1 MSDPVLRADGLAK
14 SFRQGG
20 ERIEVLDALHCAI
33 ATGERV
39 AVVGR
44 SGAGKSTLL
53 HILAGLDEPDE
64 GAVRVAG
71 AAITPGI
78 ARGACPNPPIATWD
92 SSISSTTCCPISPRL
107 RMSPMPLRLRGRAAE
122 EAQERAMDMLR
133 SVGLADRARHRPAQ
147 LSGGER
153 QRVAVA
159 RALVGRP
166 DIVLADEPT
175 GNLDKENARQV
186 FGLMCALSD
195 ETGTAFVLVTH
206 DENMIDGVH
215 RVLKLDNGLLEPC
228 D

>member
-1 MSDPVLRADGLAK
+1 MSEPVLSAQGLAK
-14 SFRQGG
+14 SFHQGE
-20 ERIEVLDALHCAI
+20 ERVDVLNGLNCAV
-33 ATGERV
+33 AAGERV

-53 HILAGLDEPDE
+53 HILAGLDEPDGGE
-64 GAVRVAG
+64 VRVGGSRITRASAG
-71 AAITPGI
+71 DR
-78 ARGACPNPPIATWD
+78 ARIRNRHMGFVYQLHHLLPEFTALENVA
-92 SSISSTTCCPISPRL
+92 
-107 RMSPMPLRLRGRAAE
+107 MPLRLRGAAAV
-122 EAQERAMDMLR
+122 EAREQGLDMLR

-175 GNLDKENARQV
+175 GNLDKDNARQV
-186 FGLMCALSD
+186 FRLMCSLSD

-206 DENMIDGVH
+206 DEHMIEGVH
-215 RVLKLDNGLLEPC
+215 RVLKLDNGVLEGRK
-228 D
+228 

>member
-1 MSDPVLRADGLAK
+1 MNDAVLQAAGLAK

-20 ERIEVLDALHCAI
+20 ERIEVLHGLDCAV
-33 ATGERV
+33 AAGERV

-53 HILAGLDEPDE
+53 HILAGLDEPDAGE
-64 GAVRVAG
+64 VRVAG
-71 AAITPGI
+71 AAITRASPGEQ
-78 ARGACPNPPIATWD
+78 ARIRNRHMGFVYQLHHLLPEFTALENVA
-92 SSISSTTCCPISPRL
+92 
-107 RMSPMPLRLRGRAAE
+107 MPLRLRGRAA
-122 EAQERAMDMLR
+122 AQAREQALDMLR
-133 SVGLADRARHRPAQ
+133 SVGLANRARHRPAQ

-175 GNLDKENARQV
+175 GNLDKDNARQV
-186 FGLMCALSD
+186 SRLMCELSD

-215 RVLKLDNGLLEPC
+215 RVLKLDNGVLE
-228 D
+228 DRE

>member
-64 GAVRVAG
+64 GTVRVAG
-71 AAITPGI
+71 AAITRASPGQR
-78 ARGACPNPPIATWD
+78 ARIRNRHMGFVYQLHHLLPDFTALENVA
-92 SSISSTTCCPISPRL
+92 
-107 RMSPMPLRLRGRAAE
+107 MPLRLRGRAAA

>member
-71 AAITPGI
+71 AAITRASPGER
-78 ARGACPNPPIATWD
+78 ARIRNRHMGFVYQLHHLLPDFTALENVA
-92 SSISSTTCCPISPRL
+92 
-107 RMSPMPLRLRGRAAE
+107 MPLRLRGRAAE

>member
-1 MSDPVLRADGLAK
+1 MSDPVLRAHGLAK

-53 HILAGLDEPDE
+53 HILAGLDEPDAGE
-64 GAVRVAG
+64 VRVAG
-71 AAITPGI
+71 AAITRASPG
-78 ARGACPNPPIATWD
+78 ARARIRNRHMGFVYQLHHLLPEFTALENVA
-92 SSISSTTCCPISPRL
+92 
-107 RMSPMPLRLRGRAAE
+107 MPLRLRGRAAA

-133 SVGLADRARHRPAQ
+133 SVGLAGRARHRPAQ

-186 FGLMCALSD
+186 FGLMCELSD

-206 DENMIDGVH
+206 DEHMIDGVH

-228 D
+228 G

>member
-1 MSDPVLRADGLAK
+1 MSEPVLRAQGLAK

-20 ERIEVLDALHCAI
+20 ERVDVLGGLGCEVEA
-33 ATGERV
+33 GERI

-53 HILAGLDEPDE
+53 HILAGLDEPDA
-64 GAVRVAG
+64 GQVWVAG
-71 AAITPGI
+71 EAVTAASPGGR
-78 ARGACPNPPIATWD
+78 ARIRNRHMGFVYQLHHLLPEFTALENVA
-92 SSISSTTCCPISPRL
+92 
-107 RMSPMPLRLRGRAAE
+107 MPLRLRGQGSR
-122 EAQERAMDMLR
+122 EAVDRAMSMLAA
-133 SVGLADRARHRPAQ
+133 VGLEGRARHRPAQ

-166 DIVLADEPT
+166 GIVLADEPT

-186 FGLMCALSD
+186 FRLMCTLSD

-206 DENMIDGVH
+206 DEEMIGGVH
-215 RVLKLDNGLLEPC
+215 RVLQLDNGVLEPRG
-228 D
+228 

>member
-20 ERIEVLDALHCAI
+20 ERIEVLDGLGCAV
-33 ATGERV
+33 AAGERV

-53 HILAGLDEPDE
+53 HILAGLDEPDAGE
-64 GAVRVAG
+64 VRVAG
-71 AAITPGI
+71 AEMTRASPGER
-78 ARGACPNPPIATWD
+78 ARIRNRHMGFVYQLHHLLPEFTALENVA
-92 SSISSTTCCPISPRL
+92 
-107 RMSPMPLRLRGRAAE
+107 MPLRLRGRTLG
-122 EAQERAMDMLR
+122 EAGDQALDMLN
-133 SVGLADRARHRPAQ
+133 SVGLADRAGHRPWQ

-175 GNLDKENARQV
+175 GNLDKDNAQALFR
-186 FGLMCALSD
+186 LMCALSD

-215 RVLKLDNGLLEPC
+215 RVLKLDNGVLEEPA
-228 D
+228 

>member
-1 MSDPVLRADGLAK
+1 MSEPVLSAQGLAK
-14 SFRQGG
+14 SFHQGD
-20 ERIEVLDALHCAI
+20 ERIDVLNGLNCAV
-33 ATGERV
+33 AAGERV

-53 HILAGLDEPDE
+53 HILAGLDEPDGGE
-64 GAVRVAG
+64 VRVAG
-71 AAITPGI
+71 SRITRASAGDR
-78 ARGACPNPPIATWD
+78 ARIRNRHMGFVYQLHHLLPEFTALENVA
-92 SSISSTTCCPISPRL
+92 
-107 RMSPMPLRLRGRAAE
+107 MPLRLRGAAAV
-122 EAQERAMDMLR
+122 EAREQGLDMLR

-175 GNLDKENARQV
+175 GNLDKDNARQV
-186 FGLMCALSD
+186 FRLMCSLSD

-206 DENMIDGVH
+206 DEHMIEGVH
-215 RVLKLDNGLLEPC
+215 RVLKLDNGVLEARK
-228 D
+228 